1 MFFDRSAR
9 GAVGSEGGV
18 DLAPQPRLGLALGAG
33 AARGWAH
40 IGVIR
45 ALIENGVEP
54 RIVAGTSIG
63 AVVGG
68 CYAAGRLAELE
79 AFARSLSMRRV
90 LGLMDVRLG
99 RSGLMAG
106 ERLRRALERDLADV
120 RVEDLAS
127 PFAAVAT
134 ELRSGHEI
142 WLTRGGLVDAMR
154 ASYALPGVFDPVN
167 IAGRWLVDGALVNPI
182 PVTTARALGADV
194 ILAVNLHGDVLK
206 RGAIIPAHGEILER
220 EAEGKLPAV
229 ERGVFGQ
236 MRSAAS
242 MMNPFARRG
251 IVAASPGMASVMID
265 AFNIV
270 QDRIARSRMAGDPPD
285 ITVSPRLGKLGLF
298 EFHRAD
304 EAIALGREA
313 TLRAMPEIMETLRPP
328 ATS

>member
-9 GAVGSEGGV
+9 GAVGV
-18 DLAPQPRLGLALGAG
+18 MDLGAMPRLGLALGAG

-45 ALIENGVEP
+45 ALAENGLEP
-54 RIVAGTSIG
+54 GIVAGTSIG

-68 CYAAGRLAELE
+68 CHAAGRLDELE
-79 AFARSLSMRRV
+79 AFARSLTMRRV

-106 ERLRRALERDLADV
+106 DRLRRILDRDLADA
-120 RVEDLAS
+120 RIEDLAL

-154 ASYALPGVFDPVN
+154 ASYGLPGVFDPVK

-206 RGAIIPAHGEILER
+206 RGAIIPAHGEILDR
-220 EAEGKLPAV
+220 EAEAKPVAAGP
-229 ERGVFGQ
+229 GVLGQ

-242 MMNPFARRG
+242 MMNPFAKRA
-251 IVAASPGMASVMID
+251 IVAASPGMASVMVD

-285 ITVSPRLGKLGLF
+285 VTVSPRLGKLGLF
-298 EFHRAD
+298 EFHRAGD
-304 EAIALGREA
+304 AIALGREA
-313 TLRAMPEIMETLRPP
+313 TLRAIPEIMESLR
-328 ATS
+328 AMEAS